1 MRISPIKS
9 IDFWDFRRL
18 TKSTKQSQIIV
29 KSVNSRVY
37 PRLKIFI
44 MPESFASKIDRWK
57 FNLFPAYRGTE
68 LSEIKALLE
77 TQVSVDRIYTV
88 ELIDKKGKVHCR
100 IEKTLYIAKKGI

>member
-1 MRISPIKS
+1 
-9 IDFWDFRRL
+9 
-18 TKSTKQSQIIV
+18 
-29 KSVNSRVY
+29 
-37 PRLKIFI
+37 

-88 ELIDKKGKVHCR
+88 DLKDKNGKIYCR
-100 IEKTLYIAKKGI
+100 IEKTLYIAKKRII